1 MPVLNKEGK
10 TIGVSQVLNK
20 RGGSFNQEDEKR
32 LAAFTSQIS
41 MGIENA
47 KLFDDVQNQKN
58 YSESI
63 LSSMHD
69 AVITIDENKMVKTC
83 NPAGLKVLKIPNL
96 TEVLNTSLIDLL
108 GS

>member
-1 MPVLNKEGK
+1 MPVLNKEGNNRCQSGIK
-10 TIGVSQVLNK
+10 QK
-20 RGGSFNQEDEKR
+20 RGSFNSEDEKR

-69 AVITIDENKMVKTC
+69 AVLTIDEKW
-83 NPAGLKVLKIPNL
+83 
-96 TEVLNTSLIDLL
+96 SR
-108 GS
+108 

>member
-1 MPVLNKEGK
+1 
-10 TIGVSQVLNK
+10 
-20 RGGSFNQEDEKR
+20 
-32 LAAFTSQIS
+32 

-69 AVITIDENKMVKTC
+69 AVLTIDENKLVKTR
-83 NPAGLKVLKIPNL
+83 NPAGLKILKVPL
-96 TEVLNTSLIDLL
+96 LEDFLETSLFDKL
-108 GS
+108 GSKTIG

>member
-1 MPVLNKEGK
+1 MFNKEGK
-10 TIGVSQVLNK
+10 TIGVNQVLNK
-20 RGGSFNQEDEKR
+20 RGGAFNAEDEKR
-32 LAAFTSQIS
+32 LAAFILS

-69 AVITIDENKMVKTC
+69 AVLTLDENLVIKTC
-83 NPAGLKVLKIPNL
+83 NTAGMRILKSSHP
-96 TEVLNTSLIDLL
+96 E
-108 GS
+108 